1 MTDAAT
7 PAARHIHA
15 GWHLEGAGAAPGR
28 GMTPDV
34 ASGTLTRAFTDLL
47 SAWPADD
54 AALEARC
61 RLLLLDG
68 LAVAVAGAG
77 EPGPTLLSQLV
88 RRDGTAGP
96 ATVIGKG
103 FSTSVV
109 QAARINGMAM
119 HVLDFEPMWNP
130 PNHALSP
137 LLPALLALAEMREQE
152 GAGPQGRAVLRAV
165 AKGVEAQGRLRL
177 SSGQIEPAK
186 LSMHPP
192 GAAGPLA
199 AALACGDLLGLSGA
213 RLAAAV
219 GIAASRCGGLLAN
232 VGSMTKAL
240 HCGDAAANGVESAML
255 AAAGFTANSDAL
267 GSPRGWG
274 PMLFGPTFDTEPLL
288 HPLTTPRALDPGPA
302 WKLFP
307 SQFATHFAITAAL
320 EAREAAGGG
329 DLTRRVRRVEL
340 RTPAMPYIDRP
351 RPDSGLDGKF
361 SWQYT
366 AAIAL
371 LDGRVDPA
379 SFTDVRRFAD
389 DAVALLDRTVLVTD
403 PAISGRF
410 DRMYVEIA
418 VELDDGTTVV
428 RRCDAPLGSWT
439 RPVPPERVR
448 AKARALMAEAIGL
461 AAATAVDGALA
472 SAGDFEVRALMALL

>member
-1 MTDAAT
+1 MTGDLAA
-7 PAARHIHA
+7 
-15 GWHLEGAGAAPGR
+15 
-28 GMTPDV
+28 
-34 ASGTLTRAFTDLL
+34 GTLTRAFTDLL
-47 SAWPADD
+47 AAWPAED

-68 LAVAVAGAG
+68 LAVAAAGAK
-77 EPGPTLLSQLV
+77 EPGPTLLAELA
-88 RRDGTAGP
+88 RRDGTTGP
-96 ATVIGKG
+96 ATVIGKS
-103 FSTSVV
+103 FATSVV

-137 LLPALLALAEMREQE
+137 LLPALLALAELREQQ
-152 GAGPQGRAVLRAV
+152 GAGPQGLAVLRAV

-186 LSMHPP
+186 LTLHPP
-192 GAAGPLA
+192 GAVGPLA
-199 AALACGDLLGLSGA
+199 AALACGDLLGLSGE

-219 GIAASRCGGLLAN
+219 GIAASRCGSLLAN

-255 AAAGFTANSDAL
+255 AAAGFTANADAL

-274 PMLFGPTFDTEPLL
+274 PMLFGPAFDASPLL

-329 DLTRRVRRVEL
+329 DMASRVRRVTL

-351 RPDSGLDGKF
+351 RPESGLDGKF

-379 SFTDVRRFAD
+379 SFTDARRFAD
-389 DAVALLDRTVLVTD
+389 DAVALLDRTVLVAD
-403 PAISGRF
+403 AAISGRF

-428 RRCDAPLGSWT
+428 RRCDAPLGSWA
-439 RPVPPERVR
+439 RPVPSERVIE
-448 AKARALMAEAIGL
+448 KALALMVEAIGP
-461 AAATAVDGALA
+461 AGAGAVDTVLA
-472 SAGDFEVRALMALL
+472 SPGDFEVRTLMRLL